1 MDKMVFVKELKE
13 TLEGAN
19 NFFLNEDS
27 TLLRDKQFYKGELV
41 ENIEVVFDKNEGI
54 LKVLEWVEEENEND
68 IVHTIA
74 LETIAGVVNLI
85 IRDTNGDCTFNVW

>member
-41 ENIEVVFDKNEGI
+41 ENIEVI

-74 LETIAGVVNLI
+74 LETIVGVVNLI

>member
-19 NFFLNEDS
+19 NFFLNENS

-54 LKVLEWVEEENEND
+54 LKVLEWVEEESEND
-68 IVHTIA
+68 IVHNIT
-74 LETIAGVVNLI
+74 LETIVGVVYLI
-85 IRDTNGDCTFNVW
+85 IRDTNGDCTFNIW